1 MASESLKLVM
11 NFEPSFIAFFSVM
24 RRLHF
29 SYGLYALCCY
39 LLDHLDNQNIPT
51 LFRVIYISK
60 ICIIQWINLLK
71 KVQEI

>member
-11 NFEPSFIAFFSVM
+11 NFEPPCIFFSVM
-24 RRLHF
+24 RRVDF

-39 LLDHLDNQNIPT
+39 LSDHLDNQNIPT

-60 ICIIQWINLLK
+60 IRIIQRINLRK